1 MNAVTTAPAAAPAT
15 GPFRTPFAWLVRRE
29 IWETK
34 AVWIAPAI
42 CVAVLIVSSI
52 VGGVQLGDMNFAAS
66 DPDTAEQIRSF
77 GPQGIANLA
86 GLMLLALAVP
96 FFIVIQFTQ
105 FFYAMDALYSDRRD
119 RSVLFFKSLPVSD
132 AETVLSKVATAC
144 VVIPA
149 VAFAATLLAQLLI
162 NLVLTVKFAG
172 TGLPLVEY
180 LWHPRS
186 WAPAQLATLY
196 GTIAVMLWSVP
207 VVGWLLF
214 VSAVATRSPFLWA
227 TLPPLGLALA
237 ERIAFG
243 TKHVGQLL
251 VERLAGAPFAAFR
264 QIEQSGLVVRIGE
277 AGHGAPPSVLK
288 MMNPVGLVTDPGLW
302 GGLFVGALFVAAAI
316 WARRYRDETA

>member
-1 MNAVTTAPAAAPAT
+1 MNAVVRT
-15 GPFRTPFAWLVRRE
+15 GIGSPFGWLIRRE
-29 IWETK
+29 VWETQ

-42 CVAVLIVSSI
+42 CAAVLVGSAI
-52 VGGVQLGDMNFAAS
+52 VGGVQLGDVEFAAH
-66 DPDTAEQIRSF
+66 DPDTIAKIQGF

-96 FFIVIQFTQ
+96 FFITITFTQ
-105 FFYAMDALYSDRRD
+105 FFYAMDALSSDRRD

-149 VAFAATLLAQLLI
+149 VALAATLVAQLLI

-186 WAPAQLATLY
+186 WAPALLATLY
-196 GTIAVMLWSVP
+196 ATVVVMLWSVP

-214 VSAVATRSPFLWA
+214 VSAVVPRSPFLWA
-227 TLPPLGLALA
+227 TLPPLALALA
-237 ERIAFG
+237 ERFAFG

-264 QIEQSGLVVRIGE
+264 QIEQSGFAVQIGE
-277 AGHGAPPSVLK
+277 AGRGPPSVLN
-288 MMNPVGLVTDPGLW
+288 MMNPSGLLADPGLW
-302 GGLFVGALFVAAAI
+302 GGLVVGALFVAAAI

>member
-1 MNAVTTAPAAAPAT
+1 MNAIVRR
-15 GPFRTPFAWLVRRE
+15 GFESSFGWLVRRE
-29 IWETK
+29 VWETQ

-52 VGGVQLGDMNFAAS
+52 IGGVQIGDVDFVAS
-66 DPDTAEQIRSF
+66 DPDTAEEIRAF

-96 FFIVIQFTQ
+96 FFIVITFTQ

-132 AETVLSKVATAC
+132 AETVLSKLATAC

-149 VAFAATLLAQLLI
+149 VALVGALVAQLLI

-186 WAPAQLATLY
+186 WGPALVATLY
-196 GTIAVMLWSVP
+196 GTVAVMLWSVP

-214 VSAVATRSPFLWA
+214 VSAVVPRSPFLWA
-227 TLPPLGLALA
+227 TLPPLALALA

-243 TKHVGQLL
+243 TTHVGRLL
-251 VERLAGAPFAAFR
+251 VERLAGVPFAAFR
-264 QIEQSGLVVRIGE
+264 DVEQSGLAVKIGE
-277 AGHGAPPSVLK
+277 AGKGPQSVLG
-288 MMNPVGLVTDPGLW
+288 MLRPLEFLADPGLW
-302 GGLFVGALFVAAAI
+302 GGLIVGALFVAGAI
-316 WARRYRDETA
+316 WARRYRDEAS